1 MATLGRSPEPV
12 HTGLTEQGRGAVGE
26 EGRAEVVRSARTG
39 GDCVSSKV
47 WAAGKKGQQAV
58 GDPSEGDA
66 APVSAAETQP
76 EV

>member
-1 MATLGRSPEPV
+1 M
-12 HTGLTEQGRGAVGE
+12 GE

-58 GDPSEGDA
+58 GGPSEGDA